1 MEQWG
6 VLLLNLYFSGTQP
19 LCITAWQMP
28 QLQESGPG
36 TTDLSHQ
43 GQNPRLR
50 TGWAAAAGT
59 GMAAGAGAGD
69 ATGGADVFFGGGF
82 RLGKRGGVVSFAGS
96 RREGSDQILHRGGLR
111 LR

>member
-1 MEQWG
+1 MERSRQSEEQWG

-43 GQNPRLR
+43 GQNPRLG
-50 TGWAAAAGT
+50 TGWAAAAGS
-59 GMAAGAGAGD
+59 GMAAAAGAGAGD
-69 ATGGADVFFGGGF
+69 ATGGADVFFGGG
-82 RLGKRGGVVSFAGS
+82 
-96 RREGSDQILHRGGLR
+96 
-111 LR
+111 